1 MFILLRIKPITCYS
15 YTNIRKT
22 YSRFRNKKITHDF
35 DASKSNNIHYN
46 YNICHIIQ

>member
-1 MFILLRIKPITCYS
+1 MLLRIKPITCYS

-35 DASKSNNIHYN
+35 EQAKA
-46 YNICHIIQ
+46 IIYIIITIFVI